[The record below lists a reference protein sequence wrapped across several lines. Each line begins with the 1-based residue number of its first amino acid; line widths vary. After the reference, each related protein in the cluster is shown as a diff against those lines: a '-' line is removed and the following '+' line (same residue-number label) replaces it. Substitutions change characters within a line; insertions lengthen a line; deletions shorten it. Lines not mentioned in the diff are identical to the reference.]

1 MPNNLQFFEDPDDV
15 PFINENM
22 DIFVAIG
29 GNDATGNGSQEE
41 PFRTLGKAINT
52 IRNKQ
57 IGKTNFVTIN
67 IGEMQS
73 FSDGSNKRYF
83 EEEEITV
90 DFDSAKRLKIK
101 GKKPSDH
108 EVVAISYFDKA
119 SDREGFYC
127 QVLVTNHDKISIGN
141 YLGIYDHLKI
151 KKKDPSYFWVRNN
164 IKSPRSRTVTTNNNY
179 VEAIRCDMI
188 LGVHEVVD
196 IGPSMEHSGIYSD
209 LSTEIFY
216 PNDLKVGLVTLHIKN
231 NNHTHKRLNE
241 VPYWNTLGTKG
252 GDALFTYAGGPG
264 NSPLE
269 ARFNSNTIPP
279 IFYGAAMLS
288 SVGTETLESKEYEQF
303 YFSDSVQQLEIID
316 IMLRGYK
323 YPIDEL
329 NGKIFNPFTG
339 LPEDNVLRLWNNPSL
354 RGEKRNYV
362 AGAIAPYLYQK
373 ISKDLRIDADI
384 PWYFAKSNDALIT
397 AKQIA
402 TAAKKVRDFLLAG
415 ARLINGVPPWD
426 EENHPGYGY
435 GPFESGAIR
444 PPTGAG
450 SGAPTD
456 TQSYPAEYANTEKIS
471 ILLRYYNIYPPING
485 QMYQPILIKRITSW
499 YNENSSF
506 YGLRLDRFEKKGNQS
521 PFFCGYITPQGWYK
535 QRYVTNPNGT
545 GGFDIPS
552 LKDTTDPNGYHLLF
566 GDKYPKYVGNP
577 NTIFTGVSGG
587 SKGAFSNE
595 RSATKNLSD
604 IDQSVFFFEDDGI
617 TSGNR
622 DAGNTLAYTLRGSMG
637 SVWYSGLVNFMQL
650 REGSNAGLG
659 VMGEAIFDRYSLGY
673 ITNGQTTLN
682 DFIKSKQAVASQ
694 LENGPDIQFINSSE
708 STNIRAKCYK
718 SILRFGKS
726 GISVTN
732 KTKLGFL
739 KDVCLVGMNKS
750 ESSRFYGLMANGESV
765 INASNIAVSSF
776 SCGISARNQSLIN
789 LLADL
794 KVSNNQYHRGIMEPI
809 DPGAFATANG
819 IGIESSLKSHV
830 NAQRTVSSGSK
841 KANYLT
847 IANSSMDCSNSASV
861 SSHKHGYVA
870 DFNSYMRAINSFSEF
885 NTGIGYCVANSS
897 ILICHRS
904 RSIWNGSH
912 GLYATTKS
920 TAKCYEFISRS
931 NDGDGIIAEN
941 TSLISA
947 GANSANW
954 SNYRRELIES
964 NLFLDASRS
973 SDYYGIWATLPPH
986 LYNVTI
992 ITPDGFN
999 APLPKALP
1007 QINSNPTHGIHILYH
1022 ECNSTISEFNAGSGF
1037 ASCTD
1042 SMIVADNTISR
1053 YNSKKYGEFFVY
1065 GWSGLRGSFP
1075 TDTFASNEY
1084 IPD

>member
-22 DIFVAIG
+22 DIFVATR
-29 GNDATGNGSQEE
+29 GNDTTGNGSQEE
-41 PFRTLGKAINT
+41 PFRTLGKAVSI

-57 IGKTNFVTIN
+57 IGKNNFVTIN
-67 IGEMQS
+67 IGEMES
-73 FSDGSNKRYF
+73 MPDGSNKKYF
-83 EEEEITV
+83 EEEEITI
-90 DFDSAKRLKIK
+90 DFDSARRVKIK
-101 GKKPSDH
+101 GKKPTDH
-108 EVVAISYFDKA
+108 EVIAISYFDKA
-119 SDREGFYC
+119 SDRDGFYC

-151 KKKDPSYFWVRNN
+151 KKKDPSHFWVRNN
-164 IKSPRSRTVTTNNNY
+164 ISSPTSRTITTNNNY
-179 VEAIRCDMI
+179 VEALRCDMI

-196 IGPSMEHSGIYSD
+196 IGPSMEHTGNYAN
-209 LSTEIFY
+209 LSTEIFD
-216 PNDLKVGLVTLHIKN
+216 PLDLKIGLVTVHIKS

-288 SVGTETLESKEYEQF
+288 SVGTETLAGKEYEQF
-303 YFSDSVQQLEIID
+303 YFSDIVQQLEIID
-316 IMLRGYK
+316 ILLRGYK
-323 YPIDEL
+323 YPIDEI
-329 NGKIFNPFTG
+329 NGRVINPFTG
-339 LPEDNVLRLWNNPSL
+339 LAEDNVLRLWNNPAL
-354 RGEKRNYV
+354 RGEKRNYIASV
-362 AGAIAPYLYQK
+362 IAPYLYQK
-373 ISKDLRIDADI
+373 ISRDLRIDADI

-397 AKQIA
+397 TKQIS
-402 TAAKKVRDFLLAG
+402 TAAKKIRDFLLAG
-415 ARLINGVPPWD
+415 AKLLNGVPPWD
-426 EENHPGYGY
+426 EDNHPGYGY
-435 GPFESGAIR
+435 GPFESGAVR
-444 PPTGAG
+444 PPVGGT
-450 SGAPTD
+450 PNTEID
-456 TQSYPAEYANTEKIS
+456 TQSYPQEYANKEKIS

-485 QMYQPILIKRITSW
+485 QMYQPILIKRINTW

-535 QRYVTNPNGT
+535 QRYVTNPIGT
-545 GGFDIPS
+545 IGNDIPS
-552 LKDTTDPNGYHLLF
+552 LKDTTDINGYHLLF
-566 GDKYPKYVGNP
+566 GDKYPKYIANP

-604 IDQSVFFFEDDGI
+604 IDQTVYLFEESGV
-617 TSGNR
+617 TSGGR
-622 DAGNTLAYTLRGSMG
+622 DVGNTLAYTLRGSMG
-637 SVWYSGLVNFMQL
+637 SVWYSGLVNFMQV
-650 REGSNAGLG
+650 RQGSGAGLG
-659 VMGEAIFDRYSLGY
+659 LFGDAIFDRYSLGY
-673 ITNGQTTLN
+673 ITNGQTTVN
-682 DFIKSKQAVASQ
+682 DNIISKDRVD
-694 LENGPDIQFINSSE
+694 LDNGPPINFIDSPE
-708 STNIRAKCYK
+708 STNIRAKCFK

-726 GISVTN
+726 GITVTN

-739 KDVCLVGMNKS
+739 KDVCLVGMNKT

-765 INASNIAVSSF
+765 INASNIGVSSF

-794 KVSNNQYHRGIMEPI
+794 KDSNNTFNRDIMLPI
-809 DPGAFATANG
+809 DPGAIVTANG
-819 IGIESSLKSHV
+819 VGIESSLKSHV

-841 KANYLT
+841 KGNYLA
-847 IANSSMDCSNSASV
+847 IANSSMDCSNSMSV
-861 SSHKHGYVA
+861 SSHKHGYVV

-885 NTGIGYCVANSS
+885 NTGIGYCVANNS

-931 NDGDGIIAEN
+931 NDGDGLLAEN

-954 SNYRRELIES
+954 ANYRRELIDN
-964 NLFLDASRS
+964 NLFLNPASS
-973 SDYYGIWATLPPH
+973 TDYYGIWSTLPPH

-992 ITPDGFN
+992 ITPEGFGP
-999 APLPKALP
+999 PLPKAVP

-1037 ASCTD
+1037 ASCSD

-1075 TDTFASNEY
+1075 TDTFATNEF